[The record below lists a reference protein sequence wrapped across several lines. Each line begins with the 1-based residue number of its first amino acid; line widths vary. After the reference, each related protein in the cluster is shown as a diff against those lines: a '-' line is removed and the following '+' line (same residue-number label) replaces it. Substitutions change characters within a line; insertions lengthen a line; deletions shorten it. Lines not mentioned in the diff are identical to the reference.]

1 MKSNTVQILTT
12 VLSNVAV
19 LAGLVFLIFELRQNS
34 AIALSQVSQQRTLSL
49 IDEYNAFGLNKEASA
64 LFSKL
69 NLLHDFESITTDE
82 WVQIRFHEFARR
94 HRIRDVWFQFQRG
107 LITLEIYNNSLS
119 IAAGREDLWDWLE
132 LPPARIMSEQMS
144 VDIQSFKS
152 ANTFRPSE
160 FTKSFS
166 DWSKNSQN
174 LSEYLRANDNSLKN

>member
-1 MKSNTVQILTT
+1 MKTNTFITLSTAIANIG
-12 VLSNVAV
+12 VLV
-19 LAGLVFLIFELRQNS
+19 GLVFLIFELRQNS

-49 IDEYNAFGLNKEASA
+49 IDEYNAFGLNEKASA

-82 WVQIRFHEFARR
+82 WVQIRFHEFARK
-94 HRIRDVWFQFQRG
+94 HRTRDVWFQFQRG
-107 LITLEIYNNSLS
+107 LITQEIYNNSLS

-132 LPPARIMSEQMS
+132 LPSARIMSEQMS

-152 ANTFRPSE
+152 ANTFRPNE

-174 LSEYLRANDNSLKN
+174 LSEYLRANDNSLEN